1 MSLLLGAQT
10 WESWGLAGLALASFL
25 AGGPLPFP
33 SELTLVA
40 LLQAGAQP
48 LLCVLVATL
57 GNVLGAL
64 TVFAIGAGIARGG
77 RLGERL
83 AARHPEDP
91 DRLARARQSLER
103 WGSPL
108 LALAWVPVVGDVLVL
123 AAGLARVRLL
133 PALLWISLGK
143 AARYAFVAGTC
154 LQLLG

>member
-1 MSLLLGAQT
+1 MILSVASAA
-10 WESWGLAGLALASFL
+10 WESWGLLGLALSSFL

-48 LLCVLVATL
+48 LLCVLTATF

-64 TVFAIGAGIARGG
+64 TVLAIGRAIARGG

-83 AARHPEDP
+83 AARHGEDP
-91 DRLARARQSLER
+91 ARLERAHAALER

-108 LALAWVPVVGDVLVL
+108 LILAWVPIVGDILVL
-123 AAGLARVRLL
+123 AAGIARLRLAPVL
-133 PALLWISLGK
+133 AWVTLGK
-143 AARYAFVAGTC
+143 AARYAFVAATC
-154 LQLLG
+154 LQLLE